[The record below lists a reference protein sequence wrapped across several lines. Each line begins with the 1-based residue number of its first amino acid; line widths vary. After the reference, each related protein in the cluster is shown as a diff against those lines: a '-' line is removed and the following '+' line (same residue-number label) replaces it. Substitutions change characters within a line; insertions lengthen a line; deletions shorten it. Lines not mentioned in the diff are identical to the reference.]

1 MEAFFTGV
9 LQVVALIIFGLIL
22 FVAATWP
29 TLLALLCLR
38 GVAECKARL
47 KARGIEDNNQLL
59 YYGFY
64 ACCAVLIGLNIYMWV
79 YHPPFTLSF
88 G

>member
-1 MEAFFTGV
+1 MAAAFRDIGPCQAN
-9 LQVVALIIFGLIL
+9 QVETSGSGIAPLRD
-22 FVAATWP
+22 